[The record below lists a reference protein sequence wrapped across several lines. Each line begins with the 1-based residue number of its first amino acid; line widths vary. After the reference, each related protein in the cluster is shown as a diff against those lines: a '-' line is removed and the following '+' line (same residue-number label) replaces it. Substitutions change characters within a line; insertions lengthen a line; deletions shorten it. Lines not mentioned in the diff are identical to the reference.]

1 MKIYD
6 SIKAPVGNSYVWQP
20 IPQKELSEG
29 DPFLLLHH
37 AELKK
42 IEPGKGF
49 YVGPHPHR
57 GFQPVTFVF
66 DGEVHHKDS
75 LGNDSLVKTNG
86 VQWINAG
93 SGLMHSEGMSPEFLE
108 NGGDFEMIQLWINL
122 KKEDKF
128 SDPSYQGID
137 RSQMG
142 RADTEKS
149 EVFVVSG
156 TINDEKGP
164 VSDLSNT
171 TSAMVK
177 SKGNDT
183 LHLNYSGNTKIIY
196 VLSGKVVVNGH
207 EVSKLQLY
215 QIDDEDALNIEIK
228 EASRLLVLGGNK
240 IKEPIRA
247 YGPFVMNTQSE
258 VIEALNDAQTG
269 KMGVLKEV

>member
-128 SDPSYQGID
+128 SDPSYQGVD

-142 RADTEKS
+142 RADTKS
-149 EVFVVSG
+149 SEIFVVSG
-156 TINDEKGP
+156 TMNQVNGP
-164 VSDLSNT
+164 ISDLSNT
-171 TSAMVK
+171 TTAMIKAHK
-177 SKGNDT
+177 SDT
-183 LHLNYSGNTKIIY
+183 LKLDFQGNTKLVY
-196 VLSGKVVVNGH
+196 VLSGEIEIKGQT
-207 EVSKLQLY
+207 VSKLQLI
-215 QIDDEDALNIEIK
+215 QMDDEDAITIEVRQ
-228 EASRLLVLGGNK
+228 ASRLLILGGDK
-240 IKEPIRA
+240 IKESIRA

-258 VIEALNDAQTG
+258 VIEALNDAQNG
-269 KMGVLKEV
+269 KMGVLTD